1 VAKPLP
7 IIEPNGNA
15 NGNGGAARAAQQRER
30 ILDAAEKCFID
41 SGFHAASM
49 ARVAETAGVS
59 AGLIYRYFDGKAS
72 IVKAII
78 TRHLESEGNRLFDQM
93 TSPEDMCETM
103 LDVFERWRRGDDPK
117 MNACLLLDLAA
128 ECARDAKVARV
139 VRDKDQMLEE
149 RLAHAVERIARA
161 RGDRLTPAD
170 ARGRAIVLQCLMEGL
185 ASRAVRDPTLQRRTL
200 MPMLQQ
206 IVTALLQG

>member
-7 IIEPNGNA
+7 INEAG
-15 NGNGGAARAAQQRER
+15 GNGSAEHAAQQRQR

-41 SGFHAASM
+41 RGFHAAGM

-78 TRHLESEGNRLFDQM
+78 TRHLESEGTRLFDQIA
-93 TSPEDMCETM
+93 SPEDMCETM

-139 VRDKDQMLEE
+139 VRDKDRMIEE
-149 RLAHAVERIARA
+149 RLTRAVERIAQA
-161 RGDRLTPAD
+161 RGSKLTAAE
-170 ARGRAIVLQCLMEGL
+170 ARGRAVVLQCLMEGL
-185 ASRAVRDPTLQRRTL
+185 ATRAVRDPTLQRRTL
-200 MPMLQQ
+200 KPMLHQ
-206 IVTALLQG
+206 IISVLLQA

>member
-1 VAKPLP
+1 MAKPLP
-7 IIEPNGNA
+7 INESS
-15 NGNGGAARAAQQRER
+15 GNGLAEHAAQQRQR

-41 SGFHAASM
+41 RGFHAAGM

-78 TRHLESEGNRLFDQM
+78 TRHLESEGTRLFEQIA
-93 TSPEDMCETM
+93 SPEDMCETM

-139 VRDKDQMLEE
+139 VRDKDRMIEE
-149 RLAHAVERIARA
+149 RLTRAVERIAEA
-161 RGDRLTPAD
+161 RGSKLTAAE
-170 ARGRAIVLQCLMEGL
+170 ARGRAVVLQCLMEGL
-185 ASRAVRDPTLQRRTL
+185 ATRAVRDPTLQRRTL
-200 MPMLQQ
+200 KPMLQQ
-206 IVTALLQG
+206 IICVLLQA

>member
-7 IIEPNGNA
+7 IIES
-15 NGNGGAARAAQQRER
+15 NGNGAERAAHQRQR
-30 ILDAAEKCFID
+30 ILDAAERCFID
-41 SGFHAASM
+41 RGFHAASM

-78 TRHLESEGNRLFDQM
+78 TRHLESEGTRIFDQM
-93 TSPEDMCETM
+93 ASPEDMCETM
-103 LDVFERWRRGDDPK
+103 LEVFERWRRGDDPT

-139 VRDKDQMLEE
+139 VRDKDRMIEE
-149 RLAHAVERIARA
+149 RLTRAVERIAEA
-161 RGDRLTPAD
+161 RGGKLTQAE
-170 ARGRAIVLQCLMEGL
+170 ARGRAVVLQCLMEGL

-200 MPMLQQ
+200 KPVLQQ
-206 IVTALLQG
+206 IVSVLLQGAGRW